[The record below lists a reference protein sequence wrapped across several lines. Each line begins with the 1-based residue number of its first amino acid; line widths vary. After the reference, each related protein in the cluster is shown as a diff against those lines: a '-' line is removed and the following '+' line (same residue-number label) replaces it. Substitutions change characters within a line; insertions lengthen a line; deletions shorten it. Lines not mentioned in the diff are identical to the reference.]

1 VTITRAIEQYC
12 DWKRANGYQFFG
24 GVAILR
30 KLLKYTGDV
39 ELSDLR
45 PEHLLGCLNQSALSN
60 GTWTNRY
67 WVMRRFL
74 EYCTSR
80 TMMLPLD
87 MPAPKVSRRKTFAPY
102 IFTTIE
108 IRSLLEATKHR
119 VSPNYIMDQPTLRAI
134 IVVLYATGLPVGE
147 ACILREEDVDLR
159 NRLIRVRGAE
169 AQRDRVIPVGPDL
182 CEVLREYKVW
192 RSTRPGDSPYLFV
205 TRKGRQTNGGS
216 IAKYFQ
222 ELRRTSGVHRRDD
235 SHLQPRVS
243 DLRFSFA
250 VHRIAKGIEDGDDL
264 NRLLPALAA
273 YMGQVGLGA
282 TARYLA
288 LTAGRFR
295 RQLDKLS
302 PQPGSSNWSDD
313 PELLRFLD
321 NL

>member
-1 VTITRAIEQYC
+1 VTITQAIEQYC
-12 DWKRANGYQFFG
+12 SWKRANGYQFFG
-24 GVAILR
+24 GLVILR
-30 KLLKYTGDV
+30 RLRKYTGEI

-45 PEHLLGCLNQSALSN
+45 PEHLLGCLNQNLLSN

-80 TMMLPLD
+80 NMMSPLD
-87 MPAPKVSRRKTFAPY
+87 IPPPKVSQRKTFAPY
-102 IFTTIE
+102 IFTTVE
-108 IRSLLEATKHR
+108 IRLILDAIKHR
-119 VSPNYIMDQPTLRAI
+119 ISPSYIMDQPTLRAI
-134 IVVLYATGLPVGE
+134 IVLLYATGLPVGE
-147 ACILREEDVDLR
+147 VCILREEDVDLCDQR
-159 NRLIRVRGAE
+159 IRVRSAE
-169 AQRDRVIPVGPDL
+169 AQRDRLIPIGPDL

-192 RSTRPGDSPYLFV
+192 RAALPGDSPYLFV
-205 TRKGRQTNGGS
+205 TRKGRQSNGRS

-243 DLRFSFA
+243 DLRFTFA
-250 VHRIAKGIEDGDDL
+250 VHQITKGIENGDDL
-264 NRLLPALAA
+264 NRLFPALAA

-288 LTAGRFR
+288 LTPGRFR

-302 PQPGSSNWSDD
+302 PQRESGNWRDD
-313 PELLRFLD
+313 PGLLMFLD